1 MDKELYEHIK
11 RNRVDPRFQS
21 VSNLPPDY
29 YGEKVSVVPV
39 HLDFCD
45 AQRFIK
51 RNEENL

>member
-29 YGEKVSVVPV
+29 YGEKVSVLLVSR
-39 HLDFCD
+39 DFCD
-45 AQRFIK
+45 VQRSIK
-51 RNEENL
+51 RDEENL